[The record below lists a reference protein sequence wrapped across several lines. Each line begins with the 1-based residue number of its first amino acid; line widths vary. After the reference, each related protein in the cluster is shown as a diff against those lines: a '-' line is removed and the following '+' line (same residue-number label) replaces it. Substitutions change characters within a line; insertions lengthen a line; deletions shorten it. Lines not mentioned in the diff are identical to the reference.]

1 MRRMSFTK
9 EMKINRCPAR
19 WMARQILVG
28 VGASGVERAASA
40 ATIPPMDE
48 AKPSTPSQ
56 SDARI
61 DEEME
66 ESRLL
71 MMRRVKQ
78 MSVEER
84 LDVFERLS
92 RDAAWIL
99 SSAKRIR

>member
-1 MRRMSFTK
+1 
-9 EMKINRCPAR
+9 
-19 WMARQILVG
+19 
-28 VGASGVERAASA
+28 
-40 ATIPPMDE
+40 MDE
-48 AKPSTPSQ
+48 PKPSTPGE

-61 DEEME
+61 DEEMD

-84 LDVFERLS
+84 VDLFERLS

>member
-1 MRRMSFTK
+1 VLSCRRVYG
-9 EMKINRCPAR
+9 
-19 WMARQILVG
+19 QQL
-28 VGASGVERAASA
+28 ERAPSA
-40 ATIPPMDE
+40 ATICAVDKHEPDAHRDE
-48 AKPSTPSQ
+48 F
-56 SDARI
+56 DAHT

-78 MSVEER
+78 MSIEER
-84 LDVFERLS
+84 LDLFERLS